1 MAVTNLTAKKIG
13 ELGTSETAKSYF
25 SVLATLV
32 LLIVLVLLIYPA
44 IGHITKINKE
54 ISDAKVVKSKL
65 ETKLEDLNSARINL
79 EAVEA
84 DLPTLD
90 LALPLGSDLAT
101 YLIKIEAFANKRKL
115 SIEALQFSDV
125 PLSKPSVTSNIST
138 KTFSYTITLG
148 GNFTDF
154 QKFLSDLENYIRTSD
169 VKTVNLTK
177 DVVDSKSSS
186 GSDKETVLESLDVT
200 AYYIGIDFEPG
211 VAKTSTNTN
220 TTGENR

>member
-1 MAVTNLTAKKIG
+1 MAVTNLTPKKISKF
-13 ELGTSETAKSYF
+13 GTSETAKSYF
-25 SVLATLV
+25 SILATLV
-32 LLIVLVLLIYPA
+32 LLIVLVSLIYPA

-65 ETKLEDLNSARINL
+65 ETKLGDLNLARTNL

-84 DLPTLD
+84 NLPTLD
-90 LALPLGSDLAT
+90 LALPLGSDLSA

-115 SIEALQFSDV
+115 SIEAMQFSDV

-138 KTFSYTITLG
+138 KAFSYTITLG
-148 GNFTDF
+148 GNFTNF

-177 DVVDSKSSS
+177 DVVNSKSSS
-186 GSDKETVLESLDVT
+186 GSGKETVLESLDVT
-200 AYYIGIDFEPG
+200 AYYIGIDFKPG
-211 VAKTSTNTN
+211 VSKTSTD
-220 TTGENR
+220 TTGGTK